1 MTDKTT
7 EEQKLTGANF
17 KSRIFGIFSE
27 EIVRIWLKNPKCKYE
42 DLGRPTLYDLN
53 DTRLAQL
60 DFTFR
65 DRETNKIYIV
75 EQKCFYGYRKG
86 KMATISTS
94 DDFIKNFE
102 SWSTRKMKQT
112 KAWECFINFPK
123 NYHVKVQKEKKHI
136 DGRIL
141 IWAKYEE
148 DGKKELIKNLKI
160 NDIISIE
167 EIIKDL
173 NKWQDKDYFDFIR
186 NKKNLINE
194 LFKTFG

>member
-1 MTDKTT
+1 
-7 EEQKLTGANF
+7 
-17 KSRIFGIFSE
+17 
-27 EIVRIWLKNPKCKYE
+27 
-42 DLGRPTLYDLN
+42 
-53 DTRLAQL
+53 
-60 DFTFR
+60 
-65 DRETNKIYIV
+65 
-75 EQKCFYGYRKG
+75 
-86 KMATISTS
+86 MATISTS